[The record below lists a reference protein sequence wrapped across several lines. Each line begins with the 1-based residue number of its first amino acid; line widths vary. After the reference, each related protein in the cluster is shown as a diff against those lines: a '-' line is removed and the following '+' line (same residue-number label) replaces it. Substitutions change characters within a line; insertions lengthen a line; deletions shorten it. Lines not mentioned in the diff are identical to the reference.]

1 MKVLKEL
8 EKKLVVSC
16 QALEDEPLHSPFI
29 MGRMALAAFQ
39 GGAAGI
45 RANTA
50 ADITEINQQ
59 VDLPVIGIIKQ
70 DYADSVIYITPTLQ
84 EVKVLLGAEVDMIA
98 IDATNRK
105 RPGGE
110 RLEDIVDYV
119 REHAPDIALMADI
132 STFKEAEKAEK
143 MGFDCVST
151 TLIGY
156 TEETEGTSL
165 ADNDFS
171 ILKQLMEELSIPVV
185 AEGKVDTPSK
195 AAKALELG
203 AHFVVVGGAITR
215 PQVITK
221 TFADKINTIGR

>member
-59 VDLPVIGIIKQ
+59 VDPPVIGIIKQ